1 MVRHQ
6 LFTKGE
12 TIYALLSNFRHP
24 NILFPV
30 RCIIYDV
37 KFDTVMP
44 QYQVKIQNFYDDSAF
59 LKRYFFGLTFKGDFN
74 DRQVKINLKRTKY
87 NTVEEIEKHFSEK
100 WESYLIVVD
109 SIYCTKIK
117 TELLSLFNSLQDFF
131 TEKTIKELYEIT
143 NRGFYSKG
151 QYYYHTR
158 GEFEASLKKFLGDR
172 ASTEKGYFNKLLFRP
187 DARDLDNIESI

>member
-12 TIYALLSNFRHP
+12 TVYALLSNFRHP

-44 QYQVKIQNFYDDSAF
+44 QYQVKIQNFYDDAAF

-74 DRQVKINLKRTKY
+74 DRQVKINLKRLKY
-87 NTVEEIEKHFSEK
+87 TTVEDIERHFAEK

-109 SIYCTKIK
+109 SVYCTKTK
-117 TELLSLFNSLQDFF
+117 VELQTLFNSLQDFF
-131 TEKTIKELYEIT
+131 AEKTMKELYEIT
-143 NRGFYSKG
+143 NRNFYSKG
-151 QYYYHTR
+151 QYYYHVK
-158 GEFEASLKKFLGDR
+158 GDFEASLKKFLGDR
-172 ASTEKGYFNKLLFRP
+172 VPNEKGYFDKLLFRP
-187 DARDLDNIESI
+187 DSNDLDNIESI